1 MEESVQN
8 LLEKAKNEEKHRN
21 LAQAIIELEKA
32 SVIEPNNK
40 NVVSGLSRLYMVSG
54 NPLRGLRVILNQ
66 PAYDKDPDY
75 LLQLSNIYLSL
86 QRFQEAQD
94 VLYQALDIHQTAP
107 LYNNL
112 AVVMMRLNKGDEA
125 VQYLYKSLELNDTN
139 PNTYF
144 NLATWFESK
153 RDFAKAEQVLSKAR
167 TKCETKEI
175 NDRLVRIFFRLQ
187 KIKEAEELI
196 EESLSKYPE
205 AEIFLIAK
213 TRLLLQKNET
223 ENALLWIKD
232 ISMRKA
238 LSQNM
243 ETTLLDLKAEAL
255 TKLSRFDQS
264 VAVINH
270 ILSNPKA
277 NPVYILKKANIL
289 MVQGNY
295 KEAASVLSQAI
306 SQSTLK
312 GNLRQDAILML
323 RDIEIVNWQKLT
335 EYLLLDPKFKDEFL
349 SNPSYSL
356 ESRGIILPIQN
367 VQRVVNDFKKHHASS
382 FQSEQGIG

>member
-1 MEESVQN
+1 
-8 LLEKAKNEEKHRN
+8 
-21 LAQAIIELEKA
+21 
-32 SVIEPNNK
+32 
-40 NVVSGLSRLYMVSG
+40 
-54 NPLRGLRVILNQ
+54 
-66 PAYDKDPDY
+66 
-75 LLQLSNIYLSL
+75 
-86 QRFQEAQD
+86 
-94 VLYQALDIHQTAP
+94 
-107 LYNNL
+107 
-112 AVVMMRLNKGDEA
+112 
-125 VQYLYKSLELNDTN
+125 
-139 PNTYF
+139 
-144 NLATWFESK
+144 
-153 RDFAKAEQVLSKAR
+153 
-167 TKCETKEI
+167 
-175 NDRLVRIFFRLQ
+175 
-187 KIKEAEELI
+187 
-196 EESLSKYPE
+196 
-205 AEIFLIAK
+205 
-213 TRLLLQKNET
+213 
-223 ENALLWIKD
+223 
-232 ISMRKA
+232 MRKA